1 MQPLTLTLKG
11 FRGIRDGLGRDTLT
25 LDFERLADAAQLI
38 AIAGA
43 NGRGKTTVMDNM
55 HPLC

>member
-11 FRGIRDGLGRDTLT
+11 FRGIRDGLRRDTLT
-25 LDFERLADAAQLI
+25 LDFECLADEAPLI